1 MSRTN
6 LMIAGAAALL
16 MGGVGAGAL
25 VSGAAEA
32 QQAAKAPVILIVDQ
46 AVIVGQSDAGKTIP
60 TQAATIKTNIQ
71 KEFDLEAEKLKKDIE
86 NYQKGASLMSE
97 EVRQKTEQDLAVR
110 QQVQLPQQAQIMEQV
125 FSNVVQVAQAKILQ
139 EAQPIMKT
147 IVDKRGATLLID
159 RSAVMYAAPET
170 DITQEV
176 LAELNKKM
184 RMVEVQKITLADVKK
199 KAAEAA
205 AKQAASAKTGG
216 GKPDPKKK

>member
-1 MSRTN
+1 MSKTN

-16 MGGVGAGAL
+16 ASGITAGAL
-25 VSGAAEA
+25 VSGAQA

-46 AVIVGQSDAGKTIP
+46 ALIVGQSDAGKTIP
-60 TQAATIKTNIQ
+60 GQANTIKANIQ
-71 KEFDLEAEKLKKDIE
+71 KEFDLETEKLKKDIE

-139 EAQPIMKT
+139 EAQPLMKA
-147 IVDKRGATLLID
+147 IVDKRGATLLLD
-159 RSAVMYAAPET
+159 RSAVMYAAPES
-170 DITQEV
+170 DVTQEV

-184 RMVEVQKITLADVKK
+184 KTVEVQKVTLADVRK

-205 AKQAASAKTGG
+205 AKQAAGQKGAA
-216 GKPDPKKK
+216 KPDPKKQ

>member
-1 MSRTN
+1 MSKMFLTA
-6 LMIAGAAALL
+6 AGAAALI
-16 MGGVGAGAL
+16 VSSVAAGAL
-25 VSGAAEA
+25 ISGAEA
-32 QQAAKAPVILIVDQ
+32 QQASKAPVILIVDQ
-46 AVIVGQSDAGKTIP
+46 AAIVSQSDAGKTIP
-60 TQAATIKTNIQ
+60 GQAETIKANIQ
-71 KEFDLEAEKLKKDIE
+71 KEFNLEGDKLKKDIE

-110 QQVQLPQQAQIMEQV
+110 QQVQLPQEAQIMEQV

-139 EAQPIMKT
+139 ESQPIMKT
-147 IVDKRGATLLID
+147 IVDKRGATLLLD

-184 RMVEVQKITLADVKK
+184 KTVEVQKVTLADVKK

-205 AKQAASAKTGG
+205 AKQAGAKSGG
-216 GKPDPKKK
+216 AKPDPKKK

>member
-1 MSRTN
+1 MSKMN

-16 MGGVGAGAL
+16 LGGVGAGTL
-25 VSGAAEA
+25 VAGAAEA

-46 AVIVGQSDAGKTIP
+46 SLIVGQSDAGKTIP
-60 TQAATIKTNIQ
+60 TQANTIKTNIQ
-71 KEFDLEAEKLKKDIE
+71 KEFDLETEKLKKDIE

-97 EVRQKTEQDLAVR
+97 EVRQKTEQDLAMR

-139 EAQPIMKT
+139 ESQPIMKA
-147 IVDKRGATLLID
+147 IVDKRGATLLLD

-170 DITQEV
+170 DVTQEV

-184 RMVEVQKITLADVKK
+184 KTVEVQKVTLADVKK
-199 KAAEAA
+199 KAAEVA
-205 AKQAASAKTGG
+205 AKQAGAQKVGAK
-216 GKPDPKKK
+216 PEPKKK